1 MDGKNIEDVEVL
13 LARLRR
19 ERAALVEEAMRK
31 DGELALMGRAV
42 YTKTDAQKRRELI
55 AAKKDL
61 EIRALKT
68 KEKIRRVE
76 EAVSLGLKGIGDL
89 GDEEEGEGK
98 EVVQEINQ
106 EIEDELDEIPVTDHA
121 VVRWLERKMGLDIP
135 MMKRDIY
142 QEAMGEGGKIFKS
155 GPYYKVVKDGYV
167 YFVDSRNKTVITFYE
182 YKFDLSNSVKWKE
195 IKNG

>member
-89 GDEEEGEGK
+89 GDEEGEGK

-106 EIEDELDEIPVTDHA
+106 EIENELDEIPVTDHA